1 MEQLQEDLSSKH
13 KQYIVL
19 DQIFVVF
26 DIDQPK
32 NACQK
37 LKLNRLAGVGPIYWR
52 FQVESSG
59 KNHRNFVFFQTNAPA
74 RYIVTPNQGV
84 LRDDEPIEVSV
95 TLYQNR
101 FRPRHE
107 IFLQAIPVPENGDF
121 DPKKLFEDLDNAQV
135 TFLDL
140 GTTVMKI
147 ESALESSKSA
157 TDLHQAL
164 DASASVG
171 ADRVEQL
178 QSILNL
184 TNSDTEQLANNIE
197 QAKKLKVTLD
207 AQLEQRKG
215 VVGEY
220 KSKLAIL
227 EGSYMRKS
235 AEVHRLQNELQNM
248 QKTNAAKAMTAPNPN
263 TKNCVIS

>member
-52 FQVESSG
+52 
-59 KNHRNFVFFQTNAPA
+59 FQTNAPA

>member
-1 MEQLQEDLSSKH
+1 MQESQDENSYIH

-19 DQIFVVF
+19 DQTFVVF

-37 LKLNRLAGVGPIYWR
+37 LRLNRLAGVGPIYWR
-52 FQVESSG
+52 FQ
-59 KNHRNFVFFQTNAPA
+59 TNAPT
-74 RYIVTPNQGV
+74 RYIVSPNHGIM
-84 LRDDEPIEVSV
+84 RDDDPVEVTI

-107 IFLQAIPVPENGDF
+107 IFLQAAPVSENGNF
-121 DPKKLFEDLDNAQV
+121 DPKTIFETTETAQV
-135 TFLDL
+135 TYLDL

-147 ESALESSKSA
+147 ESALESSKST

-171 ADRVEQL
+171 ADRVDQL

-184 TNSDTEQLANNIE
+184 TQCDTEQLVTNIN
-197 QAKKLKVTLD
+197 QAKQLKITLD
-207 AQLEQRKG
+207 AQLEERKRS
-215 VVGEY
+215 VEEY
-220 KSKLAIL
+220 KSRLNML

-235 AEVHRLQNELQNM
+235 AEVQRLQNELLNQQKMMAMKASTAAQN
-248 QKTNAAKAMTAPNPN
+248 QKNPG
-263 TKNCVIS
+263 NCSIS

>member
-1 MEQLQEDLSSKH
+1 MEQLQEDVSGGH
-13 KQYIVL
+13 KQYVVL
-19 DQIFVVF
+19 DQTFVVF

-52 FQVESSG
+52 FQ
-59 KNHRNFVFFQTNAPA
+59 TNAPT
-74 RYIVTPNQGV
+74 RYIVSPNHGI
-84 LRDDEPIEVSV
+84 LRDDEPVEVSV

-107 IFLQAIPVPENGDF
+107 IFLQAAPVPEHGDF
-121 DPKKLFEDLDNAQV
+121 DPKKLFEALDTAQV

-157 TDLHQAL
+157 TDLHMAL
-164 DASASVG
+164 DASQSVG
-171 ADRVEQL
+171 ADRVDQL

-184 TNSDTEQLANNIE
+184 TACDTEQLVNNIE

-215 VVGEY
+215 IVGEF

-235 AEVHRLQNELQNM
+235 AEVQRLQYELQNM
-248 QKTNAAKAMTAPNPN
+248 QKANAMKAPASPN
-263 TKNCVIS
+263 TKNCTIS